1 MKSIQLT
8 EKHKSKLLEMCK
20 ELFCEESEINSIQN
34 FRVENDYIL
43 GLSDH
48 ILYCENR
55 DLSENHYECEK
66 VPEEDLVTFENY
78 PIECFEINI
87 HWFEFCMTHLVEKLN
102 DLSDVYE
109 EIPPYVANV
118 YGGANGKW
126 NLYVKFHFHYP
137 KNRYKKHPVDYL
149 YEEFKKI
156 KL

>member
-87 HWFEFCMTHLVEKLN
+87 HWYEFCILWLATIIYNKRKTNNFSILEYRGFLCQSVE
-102 DLSDVYE
+102 
-109 EIPPYVANV
+109 
-118 YGGANGKW
+118 
-126 NLYVKFHFHYP
+126 
-137 KNRYKKHPVDYL
+137 HPIDFL
-149 YEEFKKI
+149 YEEFKK
-156 KL
+156 LNYEYL